1 MSSILNAGWSDTFN
15 LNEEKYSNPFITQAN
30 IDLLCNFYK
39 LKVIKIDLI
48 CDGELDN
55 SGFFFIKT
63 VGQRT
68 HLFSGGRFGFFGFS
82 QFYSDNDL
90 AKYLPAIDKCL
101 DPLNLSSCCIAGS
114 YLDKNN
120 FNEISAGWNF
130 NKICYLVAEVSE
142 SVDENG
148 PKFLKASNKKNLRKN
163 LKKAKMYTSRCRI
176 TSEEEDIIE
185 WYNGCHLVR
194 ISELDGR
201 NWEYKIISDLIK
213 FGSGELAVVEDKNG
227 KIIGG
232 CVFLCSTEV
241 LELFMMS
248 TPRAYLESGVNYM
261 LTEYLYNFAFK
272 NNLKFINWQASNP
285 PVGTLVNYK
294 KKWNCLEMAFPVYSK
309 IYDSKLNR
317 KYFEENFSDC
327 YVFPFEHLDGD

>member
-30 IDLLCNFYK
+30 IDLLSNFYK

-55 SGFFFIKT
+55 SGFFFLKI

-68 HLFSGGRFGFFGFS
+68 HIFSGGRFGFLGFS

-101 DPLNLSSCCIAGS
+101 EPLNLSSCCITGS

-130 NKICYLVAEVSE
+130 NKICYLVAKVSD
-142 SVDENG
+142 SVDKTG
-148 PKFLKASNKKNLRKN
+148 LKF
-163 LKKAKMYTSRCRI
+163 KKAKIRNNMNRNLKRARIHANQCRI
-176 TSEEEDIIE
+176 TSEEKDIKK
-185 WYNGCHLVR
+185 WYRSCHLVR
-194 ISELDGR
+194 ISELGGR
-201 NWEYKIISDLIK
+201 IWDLELLLDLIM
-213 FGSGELAVVEDKNG
+213 FGSGKLVIVEDQNG
-227 KIIGG
+227 NTIGG
-232 CVFLCSTEV
+232 CIFLCSGDV

-248 TPRAYLESGVNYM
+248 TPRPSLELGVNYI
-261 LTEYLYNFAFK
+261 LTEFLYEYAFK
-272 NNLKFINWQASNP
+272 NNCKFINWQASNP
-285 PVGTLVNYK
+285 PVGSLVDYK
-294 KKWNCLEMAFPVYSK
+294 KSWNCLEMHFPVYSK
-309 IYDSKLNR
+309 IYDTKLDR
-317 KYFEENFSDC
+317 QYFVNNFTDC
-327 YVFPFEHLDGD
+327 YVFPFEHL